1 MFTSIFT
8 IAPAEQWERGSQKVS
23 FPWDSQGS
31 GVLSSMHLLIAINI
45 SYLNQ
50 SVLMNQEVSQRCWQP
65 LGLPKVSLY
74 ASYIARN
81 LMTSHYSLCTCWHYQ
96 PWLHKMW
103 EGWQHL
109 MQLSCLNME
118 MHLAFMVCDFVLHNT
133 TASTW
138 GSTMDTSTTPK
149 WPHNQVQKCAQHNFL
164 FQWPMSHTHFEH
176 VMLAFFCIV
185 YFTIDT

>member
-8 IAPAEQWERGSQKVS
+8 IAPAEQWECGSQKVS

-81 LMTSHYSLCTCWHYQ
+81 LMTSHSPPSYYSLCTCWHYQ
-96 PWLHKMW
+96 PWLHKNVGRMTALDAIIMSKYGPGIHGMW
-103 EGWQHL
+103 LCITQHDCQH
-109 MQLSCLNME
+109 MRQHNG
-118 MHLAFMVCDFVLHNT
+118 HQHNT
-133 TASTW
+133 K
-138 GSTMDTSTTPK
+138 MTTQPGAK
-149 WPHNQVQKCAQHNFL
+149 MCPA
-164 FQWPMSHTHFEH
+164 
-176 VMLAFFCIV
+176 
-185 YFTIDT
+185 